1 MKLIAKVTD
10 EELFRKWT
18 HELGTILYT
27 IDGQG
32 VIKRVVYHSGS
43 KTVILSKP
51 QGISEQLAHIV
62 KGEGFLVDE
71 LEINDAQ
78 GYVRIVQ
85 GSVE

>member
-1 MKLIAKVTD
+1 MKLLAKVTD

-32 VIKRVVYHSGS
+32 VIKKVVYHSGS

-51 QGISEQLAHIV
+51 QGVNEQLAHLV
-62 KGEGFLVDE
+62 KGEGFLVNE
-71 LEINDAQ
+71 LEIDEVQ
-78 GYVRIVQ
+78 GYVKIVQ

>member
-1 MKLIAKVTD
+1 MKLMAKVTD

-51 QGISEQLAHIV
+51 KGISEQLAHLV

-71 LEINDAQ
+71 LEIDEMED
-78 GYVRIVQ
+78 YVRIVQ

>member
-1 MKLIAKVTD
+1 MKLMARVTD

-51 QGISEQLAHIV
+51 QGISEQLAHLV

-71 LEINDAQ
+71 LEIDDAQ

>member
-1 MKLIAKVTD
+1 MKLMAKVTD

-27 IDGQG
+27 IDSQG
-32 VIKRVVYHSGS
+32 VIKKVVYHSGS

-51 QGISEQLAHIV
+51 QGISEQLAHLV

-71 LEINDAQ
+71 LEIDEMED
-78 GYVRIVQ
+78 YVRIVQ
-85 GSVE
+85 GSLE

>member
-32 VIKRVVYHSGS
+32 VINKVVYHSGS

-51 QGISEQLAHIV
+51 QGISEQLAHMV

-71 LEINDAQ
+71 LEIDEMED
-78 GYVRIVQ
+78 YVRIVQ